1 MIGKY
6 VNLVL
11 LDEEVAKNTD
21 WYTWFNFS
29 ENTKILDVGKF
40 PYIKKQLDYIKNE
53 LATKKE
59 ILSFEEVDRKIQ
71 LGVVEK

>member
-1 MIGKY
+1 MKFVEFLIGKY

-29 ENTKILDVGKF
+29 ENTKILDVVNSH
-40 PYIKKQLDYIKNE
+40 IH
-53 LATKKE
+53 
-59 ILSFEEVDRKIQ
+59 
-71 LGVVEK
+71 